1 MSKHK
6 INIFIALV
14 LVLII
19 VAALSAWLTG
29 RDIKDSL
36 PAESAQPTPALTPSV
51 ISTPTPVPTESASP
65 SASPSESPSVSPSA
79 TPAPGT
85 SPAPSA
91 SPQPS
96 QQVINRTINQSGSF
110 ESSTGT
116 KMIMY
121 ANWTATSQNSE
132 TVTIKLDVILSTYTF
147 SVGAHSG
154 VITVAG
160 VDYAFT
166 NPAIDYKSET
176 TRNNALLTS
185 RSIEVTVPAGQATSI
200 PVSVSWTFNGRY
212 GGVAIDQVT
221 AGGTI
226 SIQG

>member
-1 MSKHK
+1 MNKRK

-14 LVLII
+14 LVLIVI
-19 VAALSAWLTG
+19 AALSAWLTG
-29 RDIKDSL
+29 RDIKDTVPS
-36 PAESAQPTPALTPSV
+36 ESAQPTPALTPSV
-51 ISTPTPVPTESASP
+51 ISTPTPVPTESADP
-65 SASPSESPSVSPSA
+65 SASPSA
-79 TPAPGT
+79 TPAPSASPSPSASPAPST

-91 SPQPS
+91 
-96 QQVINRTINQSGSF
+96 QVINRTIDQSGSF
-110 ESSTGT
+110 ESNTGT

-147 SVGAHSG
+147 SVGSHSG
-154 VITVAG
+154 VISVAG

-166 NPAIDYKSET
+166 NPAIDYKSEK

-226 SIQG
+226 NIQG